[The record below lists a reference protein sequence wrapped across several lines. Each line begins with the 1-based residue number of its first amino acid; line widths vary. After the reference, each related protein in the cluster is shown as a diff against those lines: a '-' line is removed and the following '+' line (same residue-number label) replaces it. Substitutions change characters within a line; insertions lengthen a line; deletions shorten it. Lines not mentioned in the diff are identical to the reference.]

1 MAISWIKPTTFAEVE
16 AIYNNTKPMRGKNAG
31 KDVRPIGDRARD
43 NERVKKI
50 SDNCYLLMNGGYYDD
65 VYKWYYF
72 KGTPATPTQ
81 AEMVALSPICWKRHK
96 DGTETITVRNG
107 IGTGAHMSHYSFLD
121 RMLPRGMGF
130 IVQNGK
136 QYIRVDAGTA
146 QRLQFTEALYLPKC
160 MYVPRHIYD
169 EVSSPRGIWN
179 SWQRATDDGSS
190 LTFKRDGSKFTLVGS
205 GCEAPK
211 PPRTVV
217 KKGQKA
223 KYKQAISDFREWAFA
238 VGPLMQVDWDTRRH
252 MHREFQE
259 LLVEFDPDYANR
271 YVDIM
276 NIPANIAIRI
286 LTDYNNTMRL
296 HMLYSF
302 LVRSDMHRIQTEADV
317 NRVKAQFNRWINK
330 TCGFTKTVK
339 G

>member
-16 AIYNNTKPMRGKNAG
+16 AIYNNTKPMRGRNKG

-43 NERVKKI
+43 HERIKKI
-50 SDNCYLLMNGGYYDD
+50 SSNCYLLMNGGYYDD
-65 VYKWYYF
+65 VFQWYYF
-72 KGTPATPTQ
+72 RGKPSIPTQ
-81 AEMVALSPICWKRHK
+81 AETVALAPICWKRHK

-107 IGTGAHMSHYSFLD
+107 IGNGAHMSHYSFLD
-121 RMLPRGMGF
+121 RMLPRGMTFG
-130 IVQNGK
+130 IVNGK
-136 QYIRVDAGTA
+136 QYVCASSG
-146 QRLQFTEALYLPKC
+146 EYYLPKC
-160 MYVPRHIYD
+160 MYVPRHIIDQERSRYD
-169 EVSSPRGIWN
+169 
-179 SWQRATDDGSS
+179 SWMRATDDGSA
-190 LTFKRDGSKFTLVGS
+190 LTFKRGEHGFTLVGD
-205 GCEAPK
+205 ARDVPK

-223 KYKQAISDFREWAFA
+223 RYKQAIANFREWAFA
-238 VGPLMQVDWDTRRH
+238 VGPMLEISWETRNQMQTEF
-252 MHREFQE
+252 RELFG
-259 LLVEFDPDYANR
+259 EFDPDYVSRN
-271 YVDIM
+271 YIDLM

-302 LVRSDMHRIQTEADV
+302 VYYSDMKSIQTEEDV
-317 NRVKAQFNRWINK
+317 KHVKAQFNRWINK